1 MPRKLKA
8 NAKGEV
14 KIRPP
19 VQVIDHID
27 AMIKTGLYGN
37 SRAEVV
43 MYLVR
48 DQIMQLQKEGQL
60 QKVGKIKR

>member
-1 MPRKLKA
+1 MPAKPNA
-8 NAKGEV
+8 NATKEI

-19 VQVIDHID
+19 EQIVAHID
-27 AMIKTGLYGN
+27 AMIQTGLYGN

-48 DQIMQLQKEGQL
+48 DQIMQLRKERLIDGDIRP
-60 QKVGKIKR
+60 KG